1 MTVIQAQLIAGLII
15 TCAMLIPSLVALIK
29 DVLAKRAE
37 KRGLRECTEMWLA
50 MEQDLYGNDPV
61 DVDYDA
67 LVDVD
72 LDNTCEFDCNYQ
84 G

>member
-15 TCAMLIPSLVALIK
+15 TCVMLIPSLVALIK

-37 KRGLRECTEMWLA
+37 KRALAECSQMWLA
-50 MEQDLYGNDPV
+50 MEQDLYGSDPV
-61 DVDYDA
+61 DIDYDA
-67 LVDVD
+67 LVDASKF
-72 LDNTCEFDCNYQ
+72 E